1 MQRLLLI
8 EMTPSKLKY
17 LNEILTDSSIIG
29 KANSIVICGEVL
41 TGEVIT
47 RWKKLDQNTRLN
59 NLYGPTET
67 TVGCCIYE
75 HNNKLPLRKGP
86 LPIGKPIF
94 NTQLYILNTHYQP
107 VPVGVIGELYIGGAG
122 VARGY
127 LNRLDLTQERFIQN
141 PFATVETEAQGW
153 RRLYKT
159 GDLARYLP
167 DGTIEYLCRTDY
179 QVKLR
184 GFRIELGEIESSLYK
199 CPEIKESVV
208 VVKEDLSGEKRLVAY
223 LVHRQGMPTN
233 ELAATLIK
241 QLHDVLNQQI
251 PHYMVPSAFVFLAE
265 MPLTPNGKLNRQ
277 ALPVPEGDQYVHS
290 ESYIAP
296 RTCSERAVA
305 ELWQELLHIPQVGMK
320 DNFFHLGGHSLLAT
334 RLMSRLR
341 QLFKI
346 ELPLKVLFDKPTLA
360 ELVDAIVEA
369 QQAAER
375 MSAPPLVPQA
385 RPQQLPLSYAQQRL
399 WFIDQLQPNSA
410 LYNIPAAIRL
420 HGYLNIVALQ
430 QALDM
435 LVARHEVLRT
445 HFEVTPEG
453 FGHQVIVPNTRF
465 TLKMVDLCS
474 LERVDRETAL
484 QHVMVQEAGSAFELD
499 KGPLVRGQLVRLDD
513 AEYALLLTMHHSVF
527 DGWSWRV
534 LREEL
539 NALYAAY
546 DAGQTNPLAA
556 LPIQY
561 ADFTLWQ
568 RDWLQGEVLDRQLAY
583 WQAKLANLPDL
594 LALPTDHLRPK
605 EQSYR
610 GGFYTFQVPLE
621 SLHALKALGESQ
633 QASLYMVL
641 LACFDVFLYRYTNH
655 DDIVVGTPIAN
666 RHYQELEGLIGFF
679 VNTLVL
685 RTSCQGDKDFIHLLK
700 EVRQCALEAYSHQ
713 DIPFEQLVDHLK
725 ITRDLTSSS
734 YFPSAI

>member
-1 MQRLLLI
+1 M
-8 EMTPSKLKY
+8 
-17 LNEILTDSSIIG
+17 
-29 KANSIVICGEVL
+29 
-41 TGEVIT
+41 
-47 RWKKLDQNTRLN
+47 
-59 NLYGPTET
+59 
-67 TVGCCIYE
+67 
-75 HNNKLPLRKGP
+75 LPLRTGP

-153 RRLYKT
+153 RRVYKT

-305 ELWQELLHIPQVGMK
+305 ELWQELLHIPQVGIK

-360 ELVDAIVEA
+360 ELVAAIVEA

-375 MSAPPLVPQA
+375 LSAPPLVPQA

-453 FGHQVIVPNTRF
+453 YGHQVIVPNTRF

-474 LERVDRETAL
+474 LERVDREAAL
-484 QHVMVQEAGSAFELD
+484 QHVMVQEAGSAFELN

-583 WQAKLANLPDL
+583 WQAQLANLPDL
-594 LALPTDHLRPK
+594 LA
-605 EQSYR
+605 
-610 GGFYTFQVPLE
+610 
-621 SLHALKALGESQ
+621 
-633 QASLYMVL
+633 
-641 LACFDVFLYRYTNH
+641 
-655 DDIVVGTPIAN
+655 
-666 RHYQELEGLIGFF
+666 
-679 VNTLVL
+679 
-685 RTSCQGDKDFIHLLK
+685 
-700 EVRQCALEAYSHQ
+700 
-713 DIPFEQLVDHLK
+713 
-725 ITRDLTSSS
+725 
-734 YFPSAI
+734 